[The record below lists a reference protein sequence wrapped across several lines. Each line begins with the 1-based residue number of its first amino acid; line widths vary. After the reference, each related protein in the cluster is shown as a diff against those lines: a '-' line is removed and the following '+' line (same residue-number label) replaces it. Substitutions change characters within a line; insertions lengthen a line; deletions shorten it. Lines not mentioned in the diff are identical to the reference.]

1 MRIAHVS
8 DCYLPRL
15 GGIERQVHELAV
27 RQQSAGHDVAVVT
40 SAPGADQGSS
50 EEECDGVQVIAPRRL
65 PGVNP
70 SRVRWDRSL
79 RGRRTVL
86 TGGFDLVH
94 VHASSFSPLA
104 FLTAK
109 AASQAGIPTALTAH
123 SLLADHT
130 PLFRWADSI
139 VRWGRWPVA
148 WSAVS
153 TVAARPVQQIVGPS
167 VDVAVLPNGV
177 DPALWKVNRTSRDP
191 ARVVVASVGR
201 LAVRKRPLAFLRMLR
216 AVRSQLPEDIR
227 LEGVLVG
234 EGPLRVKIERYI
246 ARHRMESW
254 VSLPGAACHEQIRDL
269 YAEADIYVAPATLE
283 SFGIAA
289 LEAHC
294 AGLPV
299 VAHSGSG
306 VADFI
311 TNGVDGFLVDN
322 ERNMVESIANLCA
335 SPLLREQ
342 MGSHIQAQDPAID
355 WCRVLAATD
364 ELYARARALAWA
376 VGRVTVPA
384 GVA

>member
-27 RQQSAGHDVAVVT
+27 RQRRAGHEVAVVT
-40 SAPGADQGSS
+40 SAPGAEGGT
-50 EEECDGVQVIAPRRL
+50 DGVQVVSPRRL
-65 PGVNP
+65 PGVDP

-79 RGRRTVL
+79 RGRKAVL

-94 VHASSFSPLA
+94 VHASSFSPLG
-104 FLTAK
+104 FLTAE
-109 AASQAGIPTALTAH
+109 AASRAGIPTALTAH
-123 SLLADHT
+123 SLLAAHA
-130 PLFRWADSI
+130 PLFRWADFV
-139 VRWGRWPVA
+139 VRWSRWPVA

-153 TVAARPVQQIVGPS
+153 TVAARPLEQILGRTVE
-167 VDVAVLPNGV
+167 VAVLPNGV
-177 DPALWKVNRTSRDP
+177 DPAVWKVDRTNFDP

-216 AVRSQLPEDIR
+216 AVRSQLPSEIR

-234 EGPLRVKIERYI
+234 DGPLRDKIERYV

-254 VSLPGAACHEQIRDL
+254 ISLPGAACHKEIRDL

-311 TNGVDGFLVDN
+311 TNGVDGFLVDDDDH
-322 ERNMVESIANLCA
+322 MVESIAKICA
-335 SPLLREQ
+335 SPLLRDR
-342 MGSHIQAQDPAID
+342 MVSNIQAQAPAID
-355 WCRVLAATD
+355 WTRVLDATD
-364 ELYARARALAWA
+364 DLYARARALAL
-376 VGRVTVPA
+376 PA
-384 GVA
+384 GQVSLPAGLA